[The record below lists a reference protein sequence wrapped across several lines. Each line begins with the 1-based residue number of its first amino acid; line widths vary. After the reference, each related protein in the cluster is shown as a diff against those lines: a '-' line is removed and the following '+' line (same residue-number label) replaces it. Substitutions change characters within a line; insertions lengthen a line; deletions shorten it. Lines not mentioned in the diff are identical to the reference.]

1 MASAEPH
8 LSLFVI
14 LISNLSLVRTHVNTT
29 LAWVLFNAFVAGML
43 ALDLGVIHRRARS
56 LNLRQALAWS
66 LVWIA
71 LAGGFAALLY
81 FWQGRTAALEFSTGY
96 VIELS
101 LSADNLFIFLL
112 LFRYFKLP
120 EAEQYRVLF
129 WGIIGAIGMRAGF
142 IFAGVGLIK
151 KFHWI
156 IYGFGLLLV
165 YSGIRLLFQRGAQVH
180 PEKNPVLRAFRKLI
194 PVTPDYVDGKFFV
207 RREQLCATPLLLVLL
222 VIETTDLIFAVDSI
236 PAVLAITLNTF
247 IVYTSNIFAILGLR
261 SLFFALSSLIE
272 VFEYLHYGISC
283 VLVFVG
289 VKMLLSRIYPIRTEI
304 SLAVIAGIL
313 ALTIIASILRR
324 KEMSK
329 D

>member
-1 MASAEPH
+1 
-8 LSLFVI
+8 
-14 LISNLSLVRTHVNTT
+14 
-29 LAWVLFNAFVAGML
+29 ML
-43 ALDLGVIHRRARS
+43 ALDLGVIHRRARAP
-56 LNLRQALAWS
+56 NLRQALVWS
-66 LVWIA
+66 SLWIA
-71 LAGGFAALLY
+71 LAGCFALLLY
-81 FWQGRTAALEFSTGY
+81 TWQGRTAALEFSTGY

-112 LFRYFKLP
+112 VFRYFKLP

-129 WGIIGAIGMRAGF
+129 WGIIGAIGMRAAF
-142 IFAGVGLIK
+142 IFAGVGLIRR
-151 KFHWI
+151 FHWI

-165 YSGIRLLFQRGAQVH
+165 YSGVRLLFQRGAQVH
-180 PEKNPVLRAFRKLI
+180 PERNPVLRAFRKLI

-261 SLFFALSSLIE
+261 SLFFALSSLME

-289 VKMLLSRIYPIRTEI
+289 VKMLLSRVYPIRTEI
-304 SLAVIAGIL
+304 SLGVIAGIL
-313 ALTIIASILRR
+313 ALTIMMSVLRR
-324 KEMSK
+324 KETAGN
-329 D
+329 

>member
-261 SLFFALSSLIE
+261 SLFFALSSLME

-289 VKMLLSRIYPIRTEI
+289 VKMLLSRVYPIRTEV
-304 SLAVIAGIL
+304 SLGVIAGIL
-313 ALTIIASILRR
+313 ALTIVASVLQR
-324 KEMSK
+324 KTRAK
-329 D
+329 V